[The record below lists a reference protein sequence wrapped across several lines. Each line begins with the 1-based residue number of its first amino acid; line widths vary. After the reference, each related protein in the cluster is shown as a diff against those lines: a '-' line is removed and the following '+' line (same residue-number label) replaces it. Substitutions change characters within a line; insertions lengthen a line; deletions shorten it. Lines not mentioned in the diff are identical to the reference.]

1 MCDMAPL
8 FACAQ
13 ATSVTEQT
21 SSQALL
27 DDADADRAAPTV
39 SGSTD
44 ALAATAS
51 AVPGNNSN
59 ICKAPAGVSVHVMFP
74 PWFLPIHPSDR
85 FLSVLA
91 LLAPACQGL
100 TLP

>member
-1 MCDMAPL
+1 MCDVAPL

-13 ATSVTEQT
+13 ATSATEQT

-27 DDADADRAAPTV
+27 DDTDAKRAAPTV
-39 SGSTD
+39 SDSTD

-59 ICKAPAGVSVHVMFP
+59 VCKAPAGVRVHVMFP
-74 PWFLPIHPSDR
+74 PWFLPVHSTDR
-85 FLSVLA
+85 FLFVLA
-91 LLAPACQGL
+91 LRRLPARA
-100 TLP
+100 